1 MKKKIKLG
9 FVDKWGGFVPEEDF
23 YYKLL
28 ARHYDIELSD
38 TPDYLICS
46 QNGHQVRLRED
57 SGHWREHSPGLQR
70 VRLCSWL

>member
-23 YYKLL
+23 YYKVL

-38 TPDYLICS
+38 APTT
-46 QNGHQVRLRED
+46 
-57 SGHWREHSPGLQR
+57 
-70 VRLCSWL
+70 

>member
-9 FVDKWGGFVPEEDF
+9 FADKWGGFVPEEDF

-46 QNGHQVRLRED
+46 QNGH
-57 SGHWREHSPGLQR
+57 SHISTTA
-70 VRLCSWL
+70 